1 MTVVTNEEELNLI
14 EKALIKKKYDNVDT
28 SLNEVEGD
36 EQELVTK
43 AIEKKNKEQGF
54 FNDNDKVLVVH
65 TGGLQ
70 GIKGMNS
77 FLERKKLPLII

>member
-1 MTVVTNEEELNLI
+1 MTVVTNEDELNLI
-14 EKALIKKKYDNVDT
+14 EKALIKKKYSNVDT

-54 FNDNDKVLVVH
+54 F
-65 TGGLQ
+65 
-70 GIKGMNS
+70 
-77 FLERKKLPLII
+77 

>member
-28 SLNEVEGD
+28 SLNEVEGE

-43 AIEKKNKEQGF
+43 AIEKKKQRTRF
-54 FNDNDKVLVVH
+54 F
-65 TGGLQ
+65 
-70 GIKGMNS
+70 
-77 FLERKKLPLII
+77 